1 MSRLDEAVEALR
13 VDLAGLV
20 EQVRKKGP
28 VSPQD
33 ATVHSLRC
41 AYVIAM
47 SVGEGVAVL
56 REIRDRLP
64 APAAEPMVTGTLA
77 EPAAP
82 TPAAE
87 SKAAP
92 KKPKTKPRPNRK

>member
-64 APAAEPMVTGTLA
+64 APTA

-87 SKAAP
+87 PKATKPA
-92 KKPKTKPRPNRK
+92 KPKTKPRPNRK